1 MRIQAGG
8 MKPIVF
14 AEAGGEKKKKTI
26 LMKKAGKEARGP
38 GRSPSDEL
46 HVRIA
51 RRAYELYATR
61 GCRQGSAL
69 DDWLEAEREI
79 LSQTPPV

>member
-51 RRAYELYATR
+51 RRAYEL
-61 GCRQGSAL
+61 
-69 DDWLEAEREI
+69 
-79 LSQTPPV
+79 